1 MMCDSLTMYKYS
13 MFNQYKDTYMNY
25 EKLYENLI
33 ANRRALGTP
42 EGYTESHHIIP
53 KSFGGTDD
61 SENLTAL
68 TAREHFMAHRFLAK
82 IYPGTGMVHAVYKM
96 ACANKAFNRYRV
108 TNRVYE
114 QLRVAHAYKVSTDEV
129 AKRKK
134 SLAGKGKKQSQEHIK
149 ARTES
154 RKKNGE
160 WLTDETRKKISEA
173 NKGKAGFWRGKPI
186 PQEFVEKR
194 KKTMRERGGWEWTE
208 ERKEA
213 QRQRLLGKPSKNPP
227 VTEERKQQLRE
238 EKTKKVI
245 CPRCGK
251 EGTML
256 IMPRWHF
263 DNCKVLTQ
271 K

>member
-1 MMCDSLTMYKYS
+1 MYKYS

-33 ANRRALGTP
+33 AKRRALGAP
-42 EGYTESHHIIP
+42 NGYKEIHHILP

-61 SENLTAL
+61 TENLIAL

-82 IYPGTGMVHAVYKM
+82 IYPNTGMVHAVYKM
-96 ACANKAFNRYRV
+96 ACSNRAFNRYKV

-114 QLRVAHAYKVSTDEV
+114 QLRIAHAHRVSTDEV
-129 AKRKK
+129 AKQKK
-134 SLAGKGKKQSQEHIK
+134 SLAGKGKKQNPEHIK

-160 WLTDETRKKISEA
+160 WLSAETKEKISRA
-173 NKGKAGFWRGKPI
+173 NTGKESYWKGKSI
-186 PQEFVEKR
+186 PTEMVEKR
-194 KKTMRERGGWEWTE
+194 KKTMRETGGWEWTE
-208 ERKEA
+208 ERRKA
-213 QRQRLLGKPSKNPP
+213 ASQRLLGKPSKKPP
-227 VTEERKQQLRE
+227 ATEEYKQQLRE
-238 EKTKKVI
+238 EKSKKVT
-245 CPRCGK
+245 CPHCGTQ
-251 EGTML
+251 GTML

>member
-1 MMCDSLTMYKYS
+1 MYKYS

-33 ANRRALGTP
+33 ANRRKLGTP
-42 EGYTESHHIIP
+42 EGYTEKHHIIP
-53 KSFGGTDD
+53 RSFGGTDD
-61 SENLTAL
+61 PVNLIAL
-68 TAREHFMAHRFLAK
+68 TAREHFMAHRFLAR
-82 IYPGTGMVHAVYKM
+82 IHPDTGMVHAVFKM
-96 ACANKAFNRYRV
+96 ACSNKTMGRYKV

-114 QLRVAHAYKVSTDEV
+114 QLRIAHAHRVSTDEV
-129 AKRKK
+129 SKQKK
-134 SLAGKGKKQSQEHIK
+134 SLASKGKKQSPEHIK

-154 RKKNGE
+154 RKQRGE
-160 WLTDETRKKISEA
+160 WLTDETRKKISES
-173 NKGKAGFWRGKPI
+173 NKGKAGFWKGKPI

-194 KKTMRERGGWEWTE
+194 KQTMKERDGWAWTD

-213 QRQRLLGKPSKNPP
+213 QRTRLKGKPSKKPP
-227 VTEERKQQLRE
+227 VTEEYKQQLRE
-238 EKTKKVI
+238 EKSKKVT
-245 CPRCGK
+245 CPHCGK
-251 EGTML
+251 QGTML